1 MTDFFENFPLITD
14 QYTNKKLRNIMLSV
28 KIPES
33 ILNNNTLF
41 YPYIVKEGETPTV
54 VAFNYYGDMS
64 YTFLIA
70 IANNI
75 TDFMSQW
82 VKSQPDFDAYIV
94 EKYGSQAIA
103 QSTIAYY
110 KHNTDATYP
119 LVTPISYA
127 AFAASKQA
135 LFSSVSAYQD
145 EWNTNEGKRTIQLI
159 DRNIAPNLMFE
170 LDSILNS

>member
-1 MTDFFENFPLITD
+1 MADFFENFPLIVD

-54 VAFNYYGDMS
+54 VAFNYYGDLS
-64 YTFLIA
+64 YVFLIA

-75 TDFMSQW
+75 TDFTSQW
-82 VKSQPDFDAYIV
+82 VKSQFDFDAYIV
-94 EKYGSQAIA
+94 EKYGSQANA
-103 QSTIAYY
+103 QSIIAYY
-110 KHNTDATYP
+110 KHKTDATYP
-119 LVTPISYA
+119 LVTPTSYA
-127 AFAASKQA
+127 AFASSKQI
-135 LFSSVSAYQD
+135 LFSAVSAYQD
-145 EWNTNEGKRTIQLI
+145 EWNINESKRTIQLI
-159 DRNIAPNLMFE
+159 DKSIAPNLLFE

>member
-1 MTDFFENFPLITD
+1 MYFDSFPLIID
-14 QYTNKKLRNIMLSV
+14 QYTNKKLRNIMLSA
-28 KIPES
+28 KIPDS
-33 ILNNNTLF
+33 IINNNALF
-41 YPYIVKEGETPTV
+41 YPYVVKEGETPSV
-54 VAFNYYGDMS
+54 VAFNYYGEIEVG
-64 YTFLIA
+64 YIFLIA

-75 TDFMSQW
+75 VDFTSQW

-119 LVTPISYA
+119 LVTPTSYA

-159 DRNIAPNLMFE
+159 DRSIAPNLMFE
-170 LDSILNS
+170 MDSILNS